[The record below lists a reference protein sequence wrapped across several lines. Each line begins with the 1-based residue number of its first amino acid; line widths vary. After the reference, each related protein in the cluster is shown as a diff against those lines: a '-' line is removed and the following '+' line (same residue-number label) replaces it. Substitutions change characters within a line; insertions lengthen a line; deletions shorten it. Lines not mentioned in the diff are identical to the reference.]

1 MDVTRDDI
9 IDGVKIIGGLVVSIC
24 ASEVA
29 EAVLEAVLPA
39 PVNLV
44 GKIGI
49 KVLGFTAGAAVAR
62 EFNKQ
67 VDEFVNIIDMVKEEQ
82 EKKNKQKAVAN

>member
-1 MDVTRDDI
+1 MDVTRDDV

-29 EAVLEAVLPA
+29 EAVIEAVLPA

-62 EFNKQ
+62 ELNKQ
-67 VDEFVNIIDMVKEEQ
+67 VDEFVNIIDMVKDEQ
-82 EKKNKQKAVAN
+82 EKNKQKAVAN